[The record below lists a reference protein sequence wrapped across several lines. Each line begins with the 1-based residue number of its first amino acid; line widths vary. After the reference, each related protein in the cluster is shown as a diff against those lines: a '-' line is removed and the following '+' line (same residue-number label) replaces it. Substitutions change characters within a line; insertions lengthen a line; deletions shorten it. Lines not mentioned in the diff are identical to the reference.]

1 MLIEQMVSKLS
12 SQGAGL
18 GNCRA
23 LTLGVR
29 NASSGF
35 SFFALLSH
43 GFMGVEKREEKRGH
57 SWLKVGI
64 SKGPEAWP
72 LVEVS

>member
-1 MLIEQMVSKLS
+1 MQAQVSLFLLCFHMVP
-12 SQGAGL
+12 
-18 GNCRA
+18 
-23 LTLGVR
+23 
-29 NASSGF
+29 
-35 SFFALLSH
+35 